1 MATTPWHLL
10 TSTAT
15 ITSITWTQGTDAIAY
30 GDSPSAF
37 LTIACKKQPVSAAD
51 ALVYGRDTT
60 SQMYDV
66 FLAPTTSTGA
76 TWDCSPRDVIS
87 IDGVTYRIAGK
98 PRDLCELG
106 VLKHL
111 VVELDTN

>member
-15 ITSITWTQGTDAIAY
+15 VTNTTWDSGADGIPWGDTPSGT
-30 GDSPSAF
+30 PSV
-37 LTIACKKQPVSAAD
+37 ACMLQPVSAGD

-66 FLAPTTSTGA
+66 FLAPTDSTGA
-76 TWDCSPRDVIS
+76 AWDCSPTDRIA
-87 IDGVTYRIAGK
+87 IGGVTYRIAGK
-98 PRDLCELG
+98 PRDLCNLG
-106 VLKHL
+106 VVKHL

>member
-1 MATTPWHLL
+1 METPWDLL

-15 ITSITWTQGTDAIAY
+15 VTNKTWSNSDNGIPWGVPPAEI
-30 GDSPSAF
+30 
-37 LTIACKKQPVSAAD
+37 IEVACMMQPVSAGD

-66 FLAPTTSTGA
+66 FLAPTDTDGA
-76 TWDCSPRDVIS
+76 AWDCSQRDAIS
-87 IDGVTYRIAGK
+87 IGGVTYRIAGK
-98 PRDLCELG
+98 PRDLCTFG
-106 VLKHL
+106 VVKHL

>member
-1 MATTPWHLL
+1 MDTPWDLL

-15 ITSITWTQGTDAIAY
+15 VTSITWETGADGIPWSDGTD
-30 GDSPSAF
+30 GTHSV
-37 LTIACKKQPVSAAD
+37 ACMLQPVSAGD

-66 FLAPTTSTGA
+66 FLAPTDSTGA
-76 TWDCSPRDVIS
+76 AWDCSPTDRIA
-87 IDGVTYRIAGK
+87 IGGVTYRIAGK
-98 PRDLCELG
+98 PRDLCNLG
-106 VLKHL
+106 VVKHL

>member
-15 ITSITWTQGTDAIAY
+15 ISSITWTAGDDGIPY
-30 GDSPSAF
+30 GDGVDATA
-37 LTIACKKQPVSAAD
+37 TIACMMQPVSAGD

-66 FLAPTTSTGA
+66 YLAPTDSTGA
-76 TWDCSPRDVIS
+76 AWDCSPRDQIS
-87 IDGVTYRIAGK
+87 IGGVTYRVAGK
-98 PRDLCELG
+98 PRDLCTMG
-106 VLKHL
+106 VVKHL
-111 VVELDTN
+111 VVELDTK

>member
-1 MATTPWHLL
+1 MDTPWDLL

-15 ITSITWTQGTDAIAY
+15 VSRFTWDAGTDGIPW
-30 GDSPSAF
+30 GENNSNV
-37 LTIACKKQPVSAAD
+37 TVACMMQPVSAGD

-66 FLAPTTSTGA
+66 FLAPTDATGA
-76 TWDCSPRDVIS
+76 AWDCSPRDQIA
-87 IDGVTYRIAGK
+87 IGGVTYRVAGK
-98 PRDLCELG
+98 PRDLCTFG
-106 VLKHL
+106 VVKHL

>member
-15 ITSITWTQGTDAIAY
+15 VTKTTWVQADDGIPYA
-30 GDSPSAF
+30 DSPSS
-37 LTIACKKQPVSAAD
+37 TPSVACMMQPVSAGD

-66 FLAPTTSTGA
+66 FLAPTDTNGA
-76 TWDCSPRDVIS
+76 AWDCSPRDQIA
-87 IDGVTYRIAGK
+87 IGGVTYRVAGK
-98 PRDLCELG
+98 PRDLCTFG
-106 VLKHL
+106 VVKHL